1 MHITLVM
8 RAFTIFTETK
18 MHVVQPPKIL
28 HDHCFQFLLGIKAV
42 QTEIEDNGYAN
53 LIRGGGGGTRC
64 IMVSVKIVN
73 CVFFSGRLE
82 F

>member
-53 LIRGGGGGTRC
+53 LMGGGGDEVHYGLSEKSELC
-64 IMVSVKIVN
+64 
-73 CVFFSGRLE
+73 FL
-82 F
+82 